1 MPGYTMKDDQTTNTD
16 VSSSGE
22 SLGYSPTAGQIS
34 LDELHTSLANERR
47 RLVLSYLVTHPEE
60 THSIDDLVD
69 VVAGCESPQVG
80 PRSQRTRIEID
91 LYHAQL
97 SKLADAGLIEYDP
110 VDETAQYCGP
120 KQLESLLAAGFEQE
134 EVQ

>member
-1 MPGYTMKDDQTTNTD
+1 MPGYTMKDDQTTDTD
-16 VSSSGE
+16 VNSSGE
-22 SLGYSPTAGQIS
+22 DSGYSAPTGQIS

-97 SKLADAGLIEYDP
+97 PKLADAGLIKYDP
-110 VDETAQYCGP
+110 VDETAQFAESD
-120 KQLESLLAAGFEQE
+120 QLELLLTAELE
-134 EVQ
+134 WEVE